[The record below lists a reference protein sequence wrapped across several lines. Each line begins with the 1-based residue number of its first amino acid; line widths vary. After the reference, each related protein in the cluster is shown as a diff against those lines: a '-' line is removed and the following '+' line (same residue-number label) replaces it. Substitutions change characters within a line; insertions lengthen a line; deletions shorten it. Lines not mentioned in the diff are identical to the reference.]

1 MAAAKNSWVMKFK
14 RHTRY
19 ARRIVYAVF
28 FVFLLLA
35 ACAPPA
41 ETAFFIP
48 PTAPASPTSAA
59 TIISLWTA
67 TPTKETGREQTST
80 PEAIFTP
87 PPTTSETPTP
97 ENCTNDLKYLT
108 DLTVPD
114 GSPVNPGEKIDKQ
127 WLVQNSG
134 TCNWDDNYRLKLVT
148 GFQPLGAE
156 TTQLL
161 FPARANNQVTIQIFF
176 MAPTV
181 SGVYRSAWQAYDPN
195 GLPFGETIYIEIV
208 VP

>member
-1 MAAAKNSWVMKFK
+1 MF
-14 RHTRY
+14 
-19 ARRIVYAVF
+19 AVF
-28 FVFLLLA
+28 FVFALLT

-48 PTAPASPTSAA
+48 PTAPASPPSAA

-67 TPTKETGREQTST
+67 TPTEETGREQSPT
-80 PEAIFTP
+80 PETIFTP

-134 TCNWDDNYRLKLVT
+134 TCNWDDNYRLKLVN

-161 FPARANNQVTIQIFF
+161 FPARADNQVTIQIFF
-176 MAPTV
+176 TAPTI
-181 SGVYRSAWQAYDPN
+181 SGVYRSAWQAYDQN
-195 GLPFGETIYIEIV
+195 GLPFGETIYIEIT